1 MSGPSFAFGV
11 LLELWQAAL
20 FGLVQGLTEFLPVS
34 SSGHLRVVEH
44 FTGLTEP
51 ITSFDVSVHAATLLA
66 VLLVFSKDVAD
77 FVAAP
82 FRAVGYLVRGDGGG
96 FKAVVRDPGVRGLFF
111 VFAGSIPTGLI
122 GYYAG
127 PWFEAHSV
135 SIQFVAAMFIVNS
148 FILLGSKYVVLPN
161 PARRLNTGFAG
172 MNIFDSLVIGAVQ
185 GLAVIRGISRSGST
199 ISTAMMLGMD
209 RDTAGRFSFLLCI
222 PAIVG
227 ATALSMRG
235 GLGGGAA
242 VDTTTMLVGGGVA
255 FVTGLAALKALLKL
269 VHRGRLHQ
277 FAWYT
282 LFLGLGLLAWHRF
295 GDQLALGGY

>member
-1 MSGPSFAFGV
+1 M
-11 LLELWQAAL
+11 ELWQAAL

-51 ITSFDVSVHAATLLA
+51 QTSFDVSVHAATLLA
-66 VLLVFSKDVAD
+66 VLLVFRRDVAD
-77 FVAAP
+77 FIAAP

-96 FKAVVRDPGVRGLFF
+96 AKAVMRDPGVRGLFF

-127 PWFEAHSV
+127 PWFEGQAV
-135 SIQFVAAMFIVNS
+135 SIQFVAAMFVVNS
-148 FILLGSKYVVLPN
+148 FVLLGSRYIVLPN

-172 MNIFDSLVIGAVQ
+172 MNLFDALLIGAVQ

-199 ISTAMMLGMD
+199 ISTALMLGVD

-227 ATALSMRG
+227 ATALSIRG
-235 GLGGGAA
+235 GPASGGP
-242 VDTTTMLVGGGVA
+242 VDSTTMMMGGGVA
-255 FVTGLAALKALLKL
+255 FVTGLLALKVLLRVVRGGKL
-269 VHRGRLHQ
+269 HR

-295 GDQLALGGY
+295 GCFNAGGL

>member
-1 MSGPSFAFGV
+1 M
-11 LLELWQAAL
+11 
-20 FGLVQGLTEFLPVS
+20 TEFLPVS

-44 FTGLTEP
+44 FSGLTEP
-51 ITSFDVSVHAATLLA
+51 QTTFDVSVHAATLLA
-66 VLLVFSKDVAD
+66 VLLVFHKDVAD
-77 FVAAP
+77 FAAAP

-127 PWFEAHSV
+127 PWFEGYSV
-135 SIQFVAAMFIVNS
+135 SIQFVACMFIVNS
-148 FILLGSKYVVLPN
+148 FVLLGSRYVVLPN
-161 PARRLNTGFAG
+161 PAGRLNTGFTG
-172 MNIFDSLVIGAVQ
+172 MNLFDALLIGAVQ

-227 ATALSMRG
+227 ATALSLRG
-235 GLGGGAA
+235 GLEGGA
-242 VDTTTMLVGGGVA
+242 VETTNVLVGGGVA
-255 FVTGLAALKALLKL
+255 FVTGLLALKALLKL
-269 VHRGRLHQ
+269 VHKGQLHQ

-282 LFLGLGLLAWHRF
+282 LFVGLGLLAWHRF
-295 GDQLALGGY
+295 GDHLFPGGF